1 VGAKEATL
9 NQSRQLLLDVL
20 FMYRC
25 HSSAVKIFYALLGVE
40 SCHLRQIKRAHP
52 RLREKRSPKHAAAE
66 VHLSFVSSVDVR
78 ELIRACAESND
89 SCAWERFVAR
99 FERPISL
106 SVMRAAK
113 RWGEAPDEVAADL
126 IQETYLRLCDG
137 RCHLL
142 YNFAL
147 NHPEAVDGYVKTVA
161 ANIVHDYCKTKRL
174 TKHGAGAVS
183 QIHENFDPVA
193 QSESQ
198 GGAQAMERKVL
209 LREIDV
215 SLESSTEGATRERD
229 RTLFW
234 LHYEQGL
241 SATAIAELP
250 TVGLTVKGVESAIL
264 RLTRQV
270 RNRIHEAR
278 SGSNREQSGTKRG
291 FRTAKSF

>member
-9 NQSRQLLLDVL
+9 NQSRQSLLDVL
-20 FMYRC
+20 
-25 HSSAVKIFYALLGVE
+25 SWTSATRPQPRFSVSLLGVE
-40 SCHLRQIKRAHP
+40 SCHLRQIKRVHS
-52 RLREKRSPKHAAAE
+52 RLRETRSPKHAAIE
-66 VHLSFVSSVDVR
+66 VQLSFVSSVDVR

-113 RWGEAPDEVAADL
+113 RWGAAPGEVAVAL
-126 IQETYLRLCDG
+126 IPETYLRLRDG
-137 RCHLL
+137 RCQLL

-147 NHPEAVDGYVKTVA
+147 DHPEAVDGYVKTVA
-161 ANIVHDYCKTKRL
+161 AQITHDYCKAKRL
-174 TKHGAGAVS
+174 TKRGAGAVS
-183 QIHENFDPVA
+183 QIGENFDPVA
-193 QSESQ
+193 QRESP
-198 GGAQAMERKVL
+198 GEAHATERKVL

-215 SLESSTEGATRERD
+215 SLESCTEGATRDRD

-234 LHYEQGL
+234 LYYEQGL
-241 SATAIAELP
+241 SAIAIAGLP
-250 TVGLTVKGVESAIL
+250 TVGLTVKGVEGAIL

-270 RNRIHEAR
+270 RNRIHEGRA
-278 SGSNREQSGTKRG
+278 GSNKEQLRSKRG